1 MVRILG
7 IETSCDE
14 TAAAVVVDG
23 RLIEANLLATQLEMH
38 QRYGGV
44 VPEVA
49 ARAHLRAMAPVIEQT
64 MAAAQIDWGDLD
76 AIAVTH
82 GPGLVGALLVGLN
95 TAKALSFAR
104 KLPLIGINHLE
115 GHVYA
120 NWLAERGSLPP
131 EPRFPLI
138 CLIVSGGHTEL
149 VLMQDHSQ
157 FQRLGR
163 TVDDAAGEAFD
174 KVARM
179 LGLGFPGGPPIQRA
193 AESGD
198 PKRFLFPR
206 ARLRERYNFSFS
218 GLKTA
223 VLRTIEGLGN
233 ELPVADLAA
242 SFQECVVDTLVG
254 KTLEAAAEYGA
265 RQVALAGGVAANLPL
280 RQRMELLS
288 PVPVQVPAV
297 RLCTDNGAMI
307 AAAAFWHYRAGERS
321 WLDLDAVPGLPIA
334 SAGPPQTSPASA

>member
-23 RLIEANLLATQLEMH
+23 RQIESNRLATQLEMH
-38 QRYGGV
+38 QQYGGV

-49 ARAHLRAMAPVIEQT
+49 ARAHLRAMTPLLESTLQNAG
-64 MAAAQIDWGDLD
+64 ADWDDLD
-76 AIAVTH
+76 AVAVTH
-82 GPGLVGALLVGLN
+82 GPGLAGALLVGLN
-95 TAKALSFAR
+95 TAKALAFAR
-104 KLPLIGINHLE
+104 RLPLLGINHLE

-120 NWLAERGSLPP
+120 NWLLDSPATSRS
-131 EPRFPLI
+131 EPRFPLV
-138 CLIVSGGHTEL
+138 CLVVSGGHTEL
-149 VLMQDHSQ
+149 VLMQDHGQ
-157 FQRLGR
+157 YRRLGR
-163 TVDDAAGEAFD
+163 TADDAAGEAFD

-198 PKRFLFPR
+198 ARRFPFPR
-206 ARLRERYNFSFS
+206 ARLKESYNFSFS

-223 VLRTIEGLGN
+223 VLRTIEGLNG

-242 SFQECVVDTLVG
+242 SFQEAVVDTLAT
-254 KTLEAAAEYGA
+254 KTLEAADEFGA

-280 RQRMELLS
+280 RQRIEDLAQR
-288 PVPVQVPAV
+288 PVHVPAPS
-297 RLCTDNGAMI
+297 LCTDNGAMI
-307 AAAAFWHYRAGERS
+307 AAAAYWRYRAGERAS
-321 WLDLDAVPGLPIA
+321 LDLDAIPNLPIA
-334 SAGPPQTSPASA
+334 

>member
-23 RLIEANLLATQLEMH
+23 RQIESNRLATQLEMH
-38 QRYGGV
+38 QQYGGV

-49 ARAHLRAMAPVIEQT
+49 ARAHLRAMTPLLESTLQNAR
-64 MAAAQIDWGDLD
+64 ADWDDLD
-76 AIAVTH
+76 AVAVTH
-82 GPGLVGALLVGLN
+82 GPGLAGALLVGLN
-95 TAKALSFAR
+95 TAKALAFAR
-104 KLPLIGINHLE
+104 RLPLLGINHLE

-120 NWLAERGSLPP
+120 NWLLDSPATSRS
-131 EPRFPLI
+131 EPRFPLV
-138 CLIVSGGHTEL
+138 CLVVSGGHTEL
-149 VLMQDHSQ
+149 VLMQDHGQ
-157 FQRLGR
+157 YRRLGR

-198 PKRFLFPR
+198 ARRFPFPR
-206 ARLRERYNFSFS
+206 ARLKESYNFSFS

-223 VLRTIEGLGN
+223 VLRTIEGLNG

-242 SFQECVVDTLVG
+242 SFQEAVVDTLAT
-254 KTLEAAAEYGA
+254 KTLEAADEFGA

-280 RQRMELLS
+280 RQRIEELAQR
-288 PVPVQVPAV
+288 PVHVPAPS
-297 RLCTDNGAMI
+297 LCTDNGAMI
-307 AAAAFWHYRAGERS
+307 AAAACWRYQAGERAS
-321 WLDLDAVPGLPIA
+321 LDLDAIPNLPIA
-334 SAGPPQTSPASA
+334 